1 LFLVGCAG
9 APAAQEVVV
18 PVVPVTVAKPQPAA
32 VPAPTERNAI
42 ALVREHLKPSLWVAM
57 HTELREHAAGKGL
70 VSAFASKTFEEA
82 KIDPATEIDALVSG
96 CATESGC
103 FTLFEHHIGP
113 DRIRRFLEIS
123 AEKSVSPAEWLSEDP
138 PSVRVDYAKDTKGV
152 AVLTQVNTN
161 LLLASLRP
169 APTLVAALQ
178 KTRGLEP
185 TSGGYVMIGGM
196 HPPTVPLED
205 GLSLRLAIAP
215 DGALAGELSGI
226 ARDDYPAA
234 LVAERSSEYL
244 KRRLGYWWLPSG
256 IFSEDF
262 KLEISGNKVHMPVR
276 IEASLIDTITS
287 GLRLAMRFR

>member
-1 LFLVGCAG
+1 
-9 APAAQEVVV
+9 
-18 PVVPVTVAKPQPAA
+18 
-32 VPAPTERNAI
+32 
-42 ALVREHLKPSLWVAM
+42 
-57 HTELREHAAGKGL
+57 
-70 VSAFASKTFEEA
+70 
-82 KIDPATEIDALVSG
+82 
-96 CATESGC
+96 
-103 FTLFEHHIGP
+103 
-113 DRIRRFLEIS
+113 
-123 AEKSVSPAEWLSEDP
+123 LSEDP
-138 PSVRVDYAKDTKGV
+138 PSVRVDYAKNTKGV
-152 AVLTQVNTN
+152 AVLTQVNPN

-169 APTLVAALQ
+169 APALVAALQ

-185 TSGGYVMIGGM
+185 TSGGYVMIGGL
-196 HPPTVPLED
+196 HSPTVPLQD

-215 DGALAGELSGI
+215 DGALAGELSGT

-262 KLEISGNKVHMPVR
+262 KLEVSGNKVHMPVR